1 MEEFDETKI
10 ISKYTYNFILE
21 NHKNK
26 SLKNIE
32 LILENYSNEKIILTL
47 YQFSDESIS
56 IYSNIFSVD
65 YFMNQSSIIKC
76 ILLMSKNNHIKK
88 IIDIIISRL
97 NYDKNNNSNNL
108 TYNEKKMSFRIK
120 KYNTEDINLII
131 YITLINLQ
139 KEKISIHLK
148 QKKYIIFQIIIYL
161 I

>member
-148 QKKYIIFQIIIYL
+148 QKKNI
-161 I
+161 